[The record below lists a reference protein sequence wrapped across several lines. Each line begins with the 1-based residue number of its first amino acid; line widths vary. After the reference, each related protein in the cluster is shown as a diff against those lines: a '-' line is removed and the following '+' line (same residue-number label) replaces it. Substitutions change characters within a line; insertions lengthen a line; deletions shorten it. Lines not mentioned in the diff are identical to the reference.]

1 MSYKMDIE
9 ALRTEHPDLAEFFSG
24 VNTLEKVF
32 EWVRHNPDKAGEI
45 ELIPQDEFSHDM
57 IVELTDR
64 PGWLVAGVT

>member
-9 ALRTEHPDLAEFFSG
+9 ALKPEHSDLADFFSR
-24 VNTLEKVF
+24 VSTLEKVF
-32 EWVRHNPDKAGEI
+32 EWVRHNPDNAGEI